1 MRRLYASIY
10 RKRAVHYIAWP
21 NPRGRRRV
29 RFDDRLDTILSIN
42 PDLASG
48 RFALWRQLVDM
59 LAQTGRDMPD
69 ALAARCLTILARL
82 QPEVAPAAQ
91 IAAIESLGGRLGY
104 PPLVALFCKGPTPM
118 VRAAITSAQMD
129 DADWM
134 ALLPE
139 CGPLGRS
146 LLRQRSD
153 LSPALAR
160 GLASFG
166 AQDFS
171 LPKPVPEQ
179 GAPSDIAALVRRID
193 DYRAR
198 RTEGEGAALDAAP
211 AVQIRIDADGL
222 VRHVEGGYR
231 AQFVGISLNE
241 PAGIGDFGCDAG
253 VARAFC
259 KRTPIRMGRLALP
272 SVTGGQGFWQ
282 LDADPIFEAASGK
295 FAGYHGEIRLLT
307 PQIAATPVA
316 TSTPVADSMRQLVHE
331 LRSPLN
337 AISGFAQLIHGE
349 FFGAVDAPYRELSA
363 RIMQDAALL
372 TVALEDIDLAARLD
386 MGRVQLEAGASL
398 ADDALHAVI
407 RAEAARRLPAGL
419 PVQLTH
425 SRANLQLAVAEVTLE
440 MLLSRMIRAT
450 LTMRDASGL
459 AVDVSTEKGA
469 AKLTMHP
476 LTGELGQDAAISDTY
491 PLSGELTQ
499 RILSKLAILAGG
511 HFEQVGVQCIL
522 TLPLLE
528 AAGERVG
535 AQ

>member
-1 MRRLYASIY
+1 M
-10 RKRAVHYIAWP
+10 
-21 NPRGRRRV
+21 

-91 IAAIESLGGRLGY
+91 ISAIESLGGRLGY
-104 PPLVALFCKGPTPM
+104 PPLVALFCKGPTPV
-118 VRAAITSAQMD
+118 VRAAMARAQMD
-129 DADWM
+129 DADWL

-146 LLRQRSD
+146 ILRRRADVSEG
-153 LSPALAR
+153 LAR

-166 AQDFS
+166 AQDFA
-171 LPKPVPEQ
+171 LPQPTPAPD
-179 GAPSDIAALVRRID
+179 APSDIAALVRRID

-198 RTEGEGAALDAAP
+198 RSAGEGGAQDAPP
-211 AVQIRIDADGL
+211 AIAIRIDTDGL
-222 VRHVEGGYR
+222 VRHVAGGYR
-231 AQFVGISLNE
+231 AQFVGISLGE
-241 PAGIGDFGCDAG
+241 PADAGDFGCDAG
-253 VARAFC
+253 VARAFG
-259 KRTPIRMGRLALP
+259 KRAPIRMGRLALP
-272 SVTGGQGFWQ
+272 SLSDGQGIWQ
-282 LDADPIFEAASGK
+282 LDADPIFDAASGK
-295 FAGYHGEIRLLT
+295 FAGYRGEIQPLV
-307 PQIAATPVA
+307 PQNAAEPA
-316 TSTPVADSMRQLVHE
+316 ARATPVADSMRQLVHE

-349 FFGAVDAPYRELSA
+349 FFGVVDAPYRDLSA
-363 RIMQDAALL
+363 RIMQDAAQL
-372 TVALEDIDLAARLD
+372 TTALEDIDLAARID
-386 MGRVQLEAGASL
+386 MGRVQLEMGATSI
-398 ADDALHAVI
+398 DDGLHAAI
-407 RAEAARRLPAGL
+407 RAEAARRLPAEL

-425 SRANLQLAVAEVTLE
+425 SRANLQLAVAETTLE
-440 MLLSRMIRAT
+440 MLLPRLIRAA
-450 LTMRDASGL
+450 LASPGASGL
-459 AVDVSTEKGA
+459 AVDISTDKGA
-469 AKLTMHP
+469 ARLTMRA
-476 LTGELGQDAAISDTY
+476 LADELGQDAATSDTY
-491 PLSGELTQ
+491 PLSGELTH

-511 HFEQVGVQCIL
+511 HFEQAGVQCIL